1 MRANRELNQTSRVE
15 REERI
20 ARQIAP
26 NLARTMSDVDRAEIL
41 AGRFTPGMVAIA
53 DREGASRGAL
63 FAALVTELTQEH
75 A

>member
-1 MRANRELNQTSRVE
+1 MRASFELNQTSRIE

-26 NLARTMSDVDRAEIL
+26 NLAR
-41 AGRFTPGMVAIA
+41 MVATA

-63 FAALVTELTQEH
+63 FAALVAELTKEH